1 MSYIEVAPN
10 VDLFYQDW
18 GTGSP
23 VVFIHGWPLNHE
35 MWEYQV
41 TDLARQG
48 LRCIAY
54 DRRGFGKS
62 SKPWESY
69 DYDTLAA
76 DLKAVLEALDL
87 RDVTLVGFSMGGG
100 EVVRYLSRYGSDR
113 VAKAVLLGAV
123 TPYMLKTPDNPDG
136 VDPSVFDEIL
146 TNISAD
152 RPAFLESFALQFYG
166 VSMLKHPVSQA
177 LLDWNQVLALQASPK
192 ATLDCVHAFARTD
205 FRADMARVQV
215 PTLIIHGDHDQIV
228 PIDAT
233 GAVAARMIPG
243 ARYIV
248 YEGAPHGFW
257 YTDRE
262 KLNRDLLAFVQQ
274 PVSAAAS
281 AGL

>member
-1 MSYIEVAPN
+1 MSYVEVAPN

-35 MWEYQV
+35 MWEYQM
-41 TDLARQG
+41 TELPRQG

-62 SKPWESY
+62 SKPWEPY

-87 RDVTLVGFSMGGG
+87 RNVTLVGFSMGGG

-123 TPYMLKTPDNPDG
+123 TPFLLKTPDHPDG
-136 VDPSVFDEIL
+136 LDQSVFDGMLEKIKD
-146 TNISAD
+146 D
-152 RPAFLESFALQFYG
+152 RPAFLESLGLQFFG

-177 LLDWNQVLALQASPK
+177 LLDWTQMLALQASPK
-192 ATLDCVHAFARTD
+192 ATLDCVHSFSATD

-215 PTLIIHGDHDQIV
+215 PTLVIHGDNDQIV
-228 PIDAT
+228 PIDVT
-233 GAVAARMIPG
+233 GAVAAEMIPG
-243 ARYIV
+243 ARLVV
-248 YEGAPHGFW
+248 YEGAPHGLW

-274 PVSAAAS
+274 PAP
-281 AGL
+281 AGAGM

>member
-1 MSYIEVAPN
+1 MSYVEVAPN

-35 MWEYQV
+35 MWEYQL
-41 TDLARQG
+41 TELPRQG

-62 SKPWESY
+62 SKPWEPY

-87 RDVTLVGFSMGGG
+87 RNVTLVGFSMGGG
-100 EVVRYLSRYGSDR
+100 EVVRYLSRYGSER

-123 TPYMLKTPDNPDG
+123 TPFLLKTPDHPDG
-136 VDPSVFDEIL
+136 VDQSVFDGMLEKIRD
-146 TNISAD
+146 D
-152 RPAFLESFALQFYG
+152 RPAFSESFGLQFFG
-166 VSMLKHPVSQA
+166 VSMLKNPVSQA
-177 LLDWNQVLALQASPK
+177 LLDWVQALALQGSPK
-192 ATLDCVHAFARTD
+192 ATLDCVHSFSATD
-205 FRADMARVQV
+205 FRADMARIQV
-215 PTLIIHGDHDQIV
+215 PTLIIHGDNDRIV
-228 PIDAT
+228 PIEVT
-233 GAVAARMIPG
+233 GAVAANMIPG
-243 ARYIV
+243 AQYVV
-248 YEGAPHGFW
+248 YEGAPHGFF

-274 PVSAAAS
+274 PAP
-281 AGL
+281 AGAGM